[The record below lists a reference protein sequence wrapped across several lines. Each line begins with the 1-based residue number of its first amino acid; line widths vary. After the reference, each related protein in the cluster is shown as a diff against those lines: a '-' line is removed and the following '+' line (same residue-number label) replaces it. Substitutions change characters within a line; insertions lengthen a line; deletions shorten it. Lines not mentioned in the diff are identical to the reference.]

1 MRLSRTLRYAEK
13 AMQGTEDEKNITTD
27 DPRPVKPGRLPKS
40 RPGEESQKTS
50 TEIVSKIQSNSS
62 NTKFIKIRNTV
73 KYSQKNTND
82 HQPAY
87 V

>member
-62 NTKFIKIRNTV
+62 NSSNTKFE
-73 KYSQKNTND
+73 KYSQIQSKK
-82 HQPAY
+82 H
-87 V
+87 

>member
-1 MRLSRTLRYAEK
+1 MPLSKTLRYAEK

-50 TEIVSKIQSNSS
+50 TEIVIQSNSS
-62 NTKFIKIRNTV
+62 NTKFE
-73 KYSQKNTND
+73 KYSQIQSKK
-82 HQPAY
+82 HQ
-87 V
+87 

>member
-1 MRLSRTLRYAEK
+1 MRLSKTLRYAEK

-62 NTKFIKIRNTV
+62 NTKFE
-73 KYSQKNTND
+73 KYSQIQSKNTSD